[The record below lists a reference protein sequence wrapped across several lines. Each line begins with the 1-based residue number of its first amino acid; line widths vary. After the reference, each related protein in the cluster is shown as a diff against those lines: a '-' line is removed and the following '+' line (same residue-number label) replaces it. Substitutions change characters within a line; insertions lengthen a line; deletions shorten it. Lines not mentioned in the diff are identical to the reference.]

1 MDPQH
6 GELGLVMNIRVDI
19 PAEYLAIAWASAIG
33 TLLIALIL
41 MVVSKYRARVIASRM
56 NLIRQFSGAMARR
69 VGRDSAA
76 ETFIGFLL
84 RISTTKKALERLELS
99 LSMAGF
105 TGSRPLYLVRLLKLG
120 GLFLGGILMLFGASS
135 TIMPL
140 PMGLIV
146 WLLLYFGPDLWLQNQ
161 ISQRTKRIGW
171 QLPEALDLLH
181 LCVRAGL
188 GFTSGLQ
195 EVARTQKGAVAAE
208 FSRVLQEMQFG
219 TARVDAFTALAERTK
234 QPDLIRFAHA
244 MVRAD
249 QAGITVSEMLA
260 EQARSMREQR
270 SSMAREKAQQIS
282 VKILFPLMICFL
294 PGVFI
299 IVLGPAVINAMHTL
313 SG

>member
-1 MDPQH
+1 MDTNLLNVSAPV
-6 GELGLVMNIRVDI
+6 LGL
-19 PAEYLAIAWASAIG
+19 AWM
-33 TLLIALIL
+33 LVIALMLTAAIL
-41 MVVSKYRARVIASRM
+41 TIVARYREASRINRM
-56 NLIRQFSGAMARR
+56 NLIRQFSGALNRR
-69 VGRDSAA
+69 LGTETPA
-76 ETFIGFLL
+76 EDFLGFLL
-84 RISTTKKALERLELS
+84 RFTTTPKALERLELS
-99 LSMAGF
+99 LSMAGY
-105 TGSRPLYLVRLLKLG
+105 TGSRPLYLVRVMKLVGLVVG
-120 GLFLGGILMLFGASS
+120 GLLMVFGSSS

-140 PMGLIV
+140 PMGIIV
-146 WLLLYFGPDLWLQNQ
+146 WLLMYFGPDLWLQNQ

-195 EVARTQKGAVAAE
+195 EVARVQKGAVSAE

-219 TARVDAFTALAERTK
+219 TPRVDAFTALAERTK
-234 QPDLIRFAHA
+234 QTDLIRFAHA

-270 SSMAREKAQQIS
+270 SNLAREKAQQVS

-299 IVLGPAVINAMHTL
+299 VVLGPAVINAIATL
-313 SG
+313 NR

>member
-1 MDPQH
+1 MTIDFPH
-6 GELGLVMNIRVDI
+6 FSSETLALAWSAVVLLLGV
-19 PAEYLAIAWASAIG
+19 AG
-33 TLLIALIL
+33 TLTLIT
-41 MVVSKYRARVIASRM
+41 RHRDASRLNRM
-56 NLIRQFSGAMARR
+56 NLIRQFSGALARR
-69 VGRDSAA
+69 VTAENAA
-76 ETFIGFLL
+76 EDFVEFLL
-84 RISTTKKALERLELS
+84 RFSTTKKALERLELS

-105 TGSRPLYLVRLLKLG
+105 TGSRPLYLVRVMKLVGFLVG
-120 GLFLGGILMLFGASS
+120 GVIMVFGATS

-140 PMGLIV
+140 PMGIVV
-146 WLLLYFGPDLWLQNQ
+146 WLLMYFGPDLWLQNQ

-195 EVARTQKGAVAAE
+195 EVARVQKGAVSAE

-219 TARVDAFTALAERTK
+219 TPRVEAFTALAERTK
-234 QPDLIRFAHA
+234 QTDLIRFAHA

-270 SSMAREKAQQIS
+270 SNLAREKAQQVS

-299 IVLGPAVINAMHTL
+299 VVLGPAVINAITTL
-313 SG
+313 NG

>member
-1 MDPQH
+1 MMTFEVPLFSAQT
-6 GELGLVMNIRVDI
+6 LAMAWAVAVLL
-19 PAEYLAIAWASAIG
+19 LAIAGVITLITRHREASR
-33 TLLIALIL
+33 LN
-41 MVVSKYRARVIASRM
+41 RM
-56 NLIRQFSGAMARR
+56 NLVRQFSGALARR
-69 VGRDSAA
+69 ITSEKAA
-76 ETFIGFLL
+76 EDFVAFLL
-84 RISTTKKALERLELS
+84 RFSTTRKALERLELS

-105 TGSRPLYLVRLLKLG
+105 TGARPLYFVRVMKLVGFVAGGVLLV
-120 GLFLGGILMLFGASS
+120 FGATS

-140 PMGLIV
+140 PMGIV
-146 WLLLYFGPDLWLQNQ
+146 VWMLMYFGPDLWLQNQ

-195 EVARTQKGAVAAE
+195 EVARVQKGAVSAE

-219 TARVDAFTALAERTK
+219 TPRVEAFTALAERTK
-234 QPDLIRFAHA
+234 QTDLIRFAHA

-270 SSMAREKAQQIS
+270 SNLAREKAQQVS
-282 VKILFPLMICFL
+282 VKILFPLMVCFL
-294 PGVFI
+294 PCVFI
-299 IVLGPAVINAMHTL
+299 VVLGPAAINAIATL
-313 SG
+313 NA

>member
-1 MDPQH
+1 MTFEVPLFSAQT
-6 GELGLVMNIRVDI
+6 LAMAWAVAVLL
-19 PAEYLAIAWASAIG
+19 LAIAGVITLITRHREASR
-33 TLLIALIL
+33 LN
-41 MVVSKYRARVIASRM
+41 RM
-56 NLIRQFSGAMARR
+56 NLVRQFSGALARR
-69 VGRDSAA
+69 ITSEKAA
-76 ETFIGFLL
+76 EDFVAFLL
-84 RISTTKKALERLELS
+84 RFSTTRKALERLELS

-105 TGSRPLYLVRLLKLG
+105 TGARPLYFVRVMKLVGFVAGGVLLV
-120 GLFLGGILMLFGASS
+120 FGATS

-140 PMGLIV
+140 PMGIV
-146 WLLLYFGPDLWLQNQ
+146 VWMLMYFGPDLWLQNQ

-195 EVARTQKGAVAAE
+195 EVARVQKGAVSAE

-219 TARVDAFTALAERTK
+219 TPRVEAFTALAERTK
-234 QPDLIRFAHA
+234 QTDLIRFAHA

-270 SSMAREKAQQIS
+270 SNLAREKAQQVS
-282 VKILFPLMICFL
+282 VKILFPLMVCFL
-294 PGVFI
+294 PCVFI
-299 IVLGPAVINAMHTL
+299 VVLGPAAINAIATL
-313 SG
+313 NA

>member
-1 MDPQH
+1 MRNFAATPAAV
-6 GELGLVMNIRVDI
+6 LGALWALVTILIVGAGI
-19 PAEYLAIAWASAIG
+19 LA
-33 TLLIALIL
+33 L
-41 MVVSKYRARVIASRM
+41 VVHHQSVSRITRM

-69 VGRDSAA
+69 VGMDSTP
-76 ETFIGFLL
+76 ERFIEFLL
-84 RISTTKKALERLELS
+84 RISTTKKSVERLELS

-105 TGSRPLYLVRLLKLG
+105 TGSRPLFLVRVLKFAGLVG
-120 GLFLGGILMLFGASS
+120 GGTLMYFGATS

-140 PMGLIV
+140 PMGLVV

-171 QLPEALDLLH
+171 QLPEALDLLQ

-195 EVARTQKGAVAAE
+195 EVARVQKGAVAAE
-208 FSRVLQEMQFG
+208 FSRVLQEIQFG
-219 TARVDAFTALAERTK
+219 MPRVDAFAALAERTK
-234 QPDLIRFAHA
+234 QADLIRFAHA

-282 VKILFPLMICFL
+282 VKILFPLMLCFL
-294 PGVFI
+294 PCVFI
-299 IVLGPAVINAMHTL
+299 VVLGPAVINAINTL
-313 SG
+313 AGS

>member
-1 MDPQH
+1 MDNSLLNVSASA
-6 GELGLVMNIRVDI
+6 LGL
-19 PAEYLAIAWASAIG
+19 AWAITVAM
-33 TLLIALIL
+33 LLAGLIL
-41 MVVSKYRARVIASRM
+41 ALVIRYREASRVTRM
-56 NLIRQFSGAMARR
+56 NLVRQFSGALSRR
-69 VGRDSAA
+69 IGTETPA
-76 ETFIGFLL
+76 EDFLAFLL
-84 RISTTKKALERLELS
+84 RFSTTKKALERLELS

-105 TGSRPLYLVRLLKLG
+105 TGSRPLYLVRVMKLIGFLVGGVLL
-120 GLFLGGILMLFGASS
+120 IFGSTS

-140 PMGLIV
+140 PMGLVV
-146 WLLLYFGPDLWLQNQ
+146 WLLMYFGPDLWLQNQ

-195 EVARTQKGAVAAE
+195 EVARVQKGAVSAE

-219 TARVDAFTALAERTK
+219 TPRVEAFTALAERTK
-234 QPDLIRFAHA
+234 QTDLIRFAHA

-270 SSMAREKAQQIS
+270 SNLAREKAQQVS

-299 IVLGPAVINAMHTL
+299 VVLGPAVINAITTL
-313 SG
+313 NA

>member
-1 MDPQH
+1 VDPQH
-6 GELGLVMNIRVDI
+6 GEFGLMMNTLWDI
-19 PAEYLAIAWASAIG
+19 PAEYLAIAWGLAVI
-33 TLLIALIL
+33 LLLTALIVA
-41 MVVSKYRARVIASRM
+41 VVSRHQENVRESRM
-56 NLIRQFSGAMARR
+56 NLIRQFSGVVARR
-69 VGRDSAA
+69 VGMNGDS
-76 ETFIGFLL
+76 EDLMGFLL
-84 RISTTKKALERLELS
+84 RVSTSKKALERLELS

-105 TGSRPLYLVRLLKLG
+105 TGSRPLYLVRVLKLAGFAVG
-120 GLFLGGILMLFGASS
+120 GVVMLFGASS
-135 TIMPL
+135 TLMPL
-140 PMGLIV
+140 PMGIVV
-146 WLLLYFGPDLWLQNQ
+146 WLLMYFGPDLWLQNQ

-195 EVARTQKGAVAAE
+195 EVARTQKGAVSAE

-219 TARVDAFTALAERTK
+219 TARVDAFSALAERTK
-234 QPDLIRFAHA
+234 QPDLIRFSHA

-282 VKILFPLMICFL
+282 VKILFPLMTCFL

-299 IVLGPAVINAMHTL
+299 VVLGPAAINAMTTL
-313 SG
+313 SQ

>member
-1 MDPQH
+1 MTIDFPH
-6 GELGLVMNIRVDI
+6 FSAETLALAWGAVVLLLGV
-19 PAEYLAIAWASAIG
+19 AG
-33 TLLIALIL
+33 TLTLIT
-41 MVVSKYRARVIASRM
+41 RHRDASRLNRM
-56 NLIRQFSGAMARR
+56 NLIRQFSGALARR
-69 VGRDSAA
+69 VTAENAA
-76 ETFIGFLL
+76 EDFVAFLL
-84 RISTTKKALERLELS
+84 RFSSTKKALERLELS

-105 TGSRPLYLVRLLKLG
+105 TGSRPLYFVRVMKLVGFLVG
-120 GLFLGGILMLFGASS
+120 GVIMVFGATS

-140 PMGLIV
+140 PMGIVV
-146 WLLLYFGPDLWLQNQ
+146 WLLMYFGPDLWLQNQ

-195 EVARTQKGAVAAE
+195 EVARVQKGAVSAE

-219 TARVDAFTALAERTK
+219 TPRVEAFTALAERTK
-234 QPDLIRFAHA
+234 QSDLIRFAHA

-270 SSMAREKAQQIS
+270 SNLAREKAQQVS

-299 IVLGPAVINAMHTL
+299 VVLGPAVINAITTL
-313 SG
+313 NG